1 MENVKRVAEL
11 LNKDELTVSERRE
24 GINLA
29 QAIFGSQALATL
41 DNVRTGLRQK
51 KVSGTN
57 DPAGVGATMPGLQ
70 VVIGGGKTTPTP
82 SNPDEAE
89 ELGELNAGE
98 FKLGED
104 VYGEKTDSADRP
116 YYTKNGKR
124 IKKADFD
131 AAVIAAASVP
141 GDDDE
146 ES

>member
-1 MENVKRVAEL
+1 MENVKRIAEL
-11 LNKDELTVSERRE
+11 LNKDVLTVSERRE

-29 QAIFGSQALATL
+29 QAVFGSQALATL

-51 KVSGTN
+51 KVSGSN
-57 DPAGVGATMPGLQ
+57 DPAGVSATMPGLQ
-70 VVIGGGKTTPTP
+70 VVIGGGRNTPTP

-89 ELGELNAGE
+89 QLGELNAGE
-98 FKLGED
+98 FLLNGV

-116 YYTKNGKR
+116 YYTKDGKR

-131 AAVIAAASVP
+131 AAVIAAAGVP
-141 GDDDE
+141 GDE